1 MKITSKIIG
10 LVLALIVV
18 ILAVFLVT
26 KFNSHESARVS
37 TSGSPAKTVKKSS
50 SSSSKVVKKNNKS
63 SQTSSSVAST
73 EEDNGQASSQE
84 QAQAAGASD
93 AAQTGE
99 TTTSAS
105 QVGGV
110 EGGRG
115 AWTATSGTLT
125 LDEETPVYAAP
136 DKDSGAVSTLPA
148 GDVDWDKYEILPDG
162 NWYSFVKD
170 GQRYYISYSDV
181 GH

>member
-1 MKITSKIIG
+1 MKNTSKLIG

-18 ILAVFLVT
+18 TLAIFLVT
-26 KFNSHESARVS
+26 KFNSHESARVG
-37 TSGSPAKTVKKSS
+37 TSSSSVQTVKKSS
-50 SSSSKVVKKNNKS
+50 SSSSKVVKKDKKS
-63 SQTSSSVAST
+63 TRSSSSAVTNEENDNQASAVAPK
-73 EEDNGQASSQE
+73 ASSQE
-84 QAQAAGASD
+84 QAQAG
-93 AAQTGE
+93 
-99 TTTSAS
+99 TTDGGQVAEATTPAS
-105 QVGGV
+105 QV
-110 EGGRG
+110 
-115 AWTATSGTLT
+115 AWKATSGTLT

-136 DKDSGAVSTLPA
+136 DKDSGVVSKMPA